1 MGPRP
6 RPISPCG
13 GRELPEAELMQ
24 PKEKF
29 GMTSGDSVSVSWTR
43 LAEKDES
50 PP

>member
-24 PKEKF
+24 PKEKL
-29 GMTSGDSVSVSWTR
+29 GMTSEANVRLSWTSE
-43 LAEKDES
+43 AENDES